1 MKHRIITV
9 SREFGSGGRT
19 IAKEVAEKLRIPC
32 YDQELIEKVA
42 EESGFAKEYI
52 AEHGEQ
58 TGNWLTNAFAAAASY
73 YGPIGRDFVWM
84 AQRKVILELAEKHPC
99 VIVGRCADFILR
111 DRADLLKVFIH
122 ADPAFRADRI
132 VRVYGER
139 EDSPEKRIRDK
150 DKRRMAYYRYYT
162 DIDWGVAKNY
172 DVCLDSGTIG
182 IDRCV
187 DIIFSLFLAA
197 GMTFRL
203 RRKGSGGRAN
213 FPARPSFAAFSPYF
227 HENPAQFACFFGA
240 GMIYY

>member
-1 MKHRIITV
+1 MHCFQYPKIFKAGIDFCGGACYNKGTKGGESSRPYDKEGSTMKHRIITV

-172 DVCLDSGTIG
+172 DICLDSGTIG
-182 IDRCV
+182 IDRCA
-187 DIIFSLFLAA
+187 DIIFSLF
-197 GMTFRL
+197 
-203 RRKGSGGRAN
+203 
-213 FPARPSFAAFSPYF
+213 
-227 HENPAQFACFFGA
+227 
-240 GMIYY
+240 

>member
-122 ADPAFRADRI
+122 ADPAFRADRMRDRADLLKVFIHADPAFRADRI

-139 EDSPEKRIRDK
+139 EDSREKRIRDK

-182 IDRCV
+182 IDRCA
-187 DIIFSLFLAA
+187 DIIFSLF
-197 GMTFRL
+197 
-203 RRKGSGGRAN
+203 
-213 FPARPSFAAFSPYF
+213 
-227 HENPAQFACFFGA
+227 
-240 GMIYY
+240 